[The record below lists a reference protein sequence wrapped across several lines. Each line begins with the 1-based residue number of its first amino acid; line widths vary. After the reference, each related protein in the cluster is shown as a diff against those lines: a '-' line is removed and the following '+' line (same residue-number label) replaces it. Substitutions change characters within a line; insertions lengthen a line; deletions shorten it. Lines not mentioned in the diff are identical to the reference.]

1 MYAQLCRI
9 RRLLKMF
16 LHTSPGCILSPITL
30 LVKPLAIVLVATYES
45 WLRTQLCKGGFMIA
59 LLGLFLWEF
68 FLLQLEVCWDSAFF
82 LHYGD
87 GYVVLFWWQDLQ
99 KVMRRRSPS
108 YSPPRR
114 RRSPSPRGRGG
125 YNRAVDLPT
134 SLLVRNIPRDCRY
147 LQTDLCNMKNGA
159 KIVLLTLS
167 LVLPML
173 YRYLFC

>member
-1 MYAQLCRI
+1 MSS
-9 RRLLKMF
+9 F
-16 LHTSPGCILSPITL
+16 
-30 LVKPLAIVLVATYES
+30 
-45 WLRTQLCKGGFMIA
+45 
-59 LLGLFLWEF
+59 
-68 FLLQLEVCWDSAFF
+68 
-82 LHYGD
+82 
-87 GYVVLFWWQDLQ
+87 FWWQDLQ

-147 LQTDLCNMKNGA
+147 LQTDLCNMKKGA

-173 YRYLFC
+173 YCYLFC